1 LDVLKS
7 FPEPPFAEKN
17 AGSIEKKA
25 KSRKFGRHAT
35 SSSQHE
41 LQQKTVGHSAM
52 TRSAAVLSENEI
64 LRIIASWLV
73 LRIYR
78 WTAAVGRGVQRWW
91 DDTTRSSVLLPAV
104 PNQSGAAIVQSLGI
118 LLLPNDGGG
127 QSSRLAKA
135 VVTYFVFR
143 SVRNY
148 YRQQAS
154 TGALPRF
161 GFFTLSFRQLDGGH
175 REQRAREESNWF
187 TWDVNVVFQ
196 RRA

>member
-1 LDVLKS
+1 
-7 FPEPPFAEKN
+7 
-17 AGSIEKKA
+17 
-25 KSRKFGRHAT
+25 
-35 SSSQHE
+35 
-41 LQQKTVGHSAM
+41 M
-52 TRSAAVLSENEI
+52 TRSPAVLSENEI

-73 LRIYR
+73 LKIYR

-91 DDTTRSSVLLPAV
+91 EDDTRSPVLPAV
-104 PNQSGAAIVQSLGI
+104 PNQSGAAIVQTLGI

-148 YRQQAS
+148 YWKQA
-154 TGALPRF
+154 TGTLPRF

-187 TWDVNVVFQ
+187 TWDVNLVFQ